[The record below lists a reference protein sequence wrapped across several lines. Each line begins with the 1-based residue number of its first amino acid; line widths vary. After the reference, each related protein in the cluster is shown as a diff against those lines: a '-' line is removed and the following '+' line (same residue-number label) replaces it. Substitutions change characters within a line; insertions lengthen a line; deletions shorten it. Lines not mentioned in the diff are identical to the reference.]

1 MNFDFRKFAWYAIS
15 VLVLS
20 GSGVL
25 IYEYFDLHLHHTREV
40 KIFCD
45 AAYEN
50 VGVTNTRSLDLL
62 KDYSHDKAKFDAEDA
77 FKIENFYKDTIHVAR
92 CTSGILFSKRYDGA
106 RGVKVMIDGEEF
118 VITVLTENITF
129 LDGEEE

>member
-1 MNFDFRKFAWYAIS
+1 MDINFRKFLLYVLS

-20 GSGVL
+20 GGGFL
-25 IYEYFDLHLHHTREV
+25 IYEYFELHRQHTREV

-45 AAYEN
+45 TAYEN

-62 KDYSHDKAKFDAEDA
+62 KDYSHNKTTFDSQDA
-77 FKIENFYKDTIHVAR
+77 FKIENFYEDTIHVAR
-92 CTSGILFSKRYDGA
+92 CTNGILFSKRFDGA
-106 RGVKVMIDGEEF
+106 RGVKVMINGEER

>member
-1 MNFDFRKFAWYAIS
+1 MDINLRKFVLYVLS
-15 VLVLS
+15 VLALS
-20 GSGVL
+20 GAGFL
-25 IYEYFDLHLHHTREV
+25 IYEYFELHRHHTRQV

-45 AAYEN
+45 TAYEN

-62 KDYSHDKAKFDAEDA
+62 KDYSHNKVKFEEEDA
-77 FKIENFYKDTIHVAR
+77 FKIENFYADTIHIAR
-92 CTSGILFSKRYDGA
+92 CSEGTLFSKRYNGA
-106 RGVKVMIDGEEF
+106 RGVKVMINGEEQ